1 MLQFANHYVE
11 VYWHMIEG
19 TKIKWRNMGKRL
31 VAHCV
36 TNKGIGNGKDY
47 GIHPHFVIPYTDL
60 CS

>member
-36 TNKGIGNGKDY
+36 TIDNRIKGLETVKITGF
-47 GIHPHFVIPYTDL
+47 IRI
-60 CS
+60 S